1 MDKELK
7 KALEFSNY
15 IQTLE
20 NQKNIIR
27 EKFLQ
32 SLTVYEGNSSITI
45 DSTIISYLHSL
56 INSGYTSAVILDDS
70 EMPVKIS
77 DLDQF
82 YQTVSKKYQDALDR
96 YEEQYTKLLQQTS
109 IENMVGL
116 ND

>member
-1 MDKELK
+1 MDKELEL
-7 KALEFSNY
+7 ALEFSNY

-32 SLTVYEGNSSITI
+32 SLTVYQGNSRITV
-45 DSTIISYLHSL
+45 DTTVISYLHSL
-56 INSGYTSAVILDDS
+56 LSSGYASAVILDDS

-77 DLDQF
+77 NLKQF
-82 YQTVSKKYQDALDR
+82 YETALKTYQDALDQ
-96 YEEQYTKLLQQTS
+96 YEEQYTKLLQQTT
-109 IENMVGL
+109 IEDMVGL